1 MSTNAAKPAKKA
13 NRLRYLMILVAVL
26 MLSHGAAS
34 AVSFSLDSIAEWG
47 KFPRFCVGVYRWGDK
62 FFNTYDSTYVVGTG
76 TKFNVKLTADSWLD
90 YYRFV
95 LPNDE
100 GAKWDNRYVDLISRP
115 STSIG
120 VHLTYLAVSVGYDI
134 NLSSFIHGV
143 KEARQRYQ
151 FGFNCALF
159 AAEAY
164 RETNDV
170 GTRLTRFG
178 PMKHL
183 DIPYNG
189 MHSSSWGIDA
199 YYFFNNKRYSQ
210 AAAFGF
216 SKIQT
221 RSQGSFYAGLSVY
234 SQNYDFD
241 FSELADDLDLKDK
254 IPPEWEHNQF
264 ISHTTNYGIRCG
276 YGYNWVFAKN
286 WLLAVTV
293 SPTIGI
299 KHGFTNSSIKKT
311 SFSLF
316 NHMKFSLVWNKGR
329 WFAGVVGS
337 GDTAVVSDRQTTFLG
352 NNLSITGSVGW
363 RFNLW

>member
-1 MSTNAAKPAKKA
+1 MHIMTGNKAFSLKAAICLLIALAFAP
-13 NRLRYLMILVAVL
+13 
-26 MLSHGAAS
+26 GARG
-34 AVSFSLDSIAEWG
+34 VSFALDSIAAWG
-47 KFPRFCVGVYRWGDK
+47 KFPKFCIDVYRWGDR
-62 FFNTYDSTYVVGTG
+62 FFNTYDSLYVTGTG
-76 TKFNVKLTADSWLD
+76 TKFNVKLTSDSWLD

-95 LPNDE
+95 LPANENSTSED
-100 GAKWDNRYVDLISRP
+100 RYVDLISRP

-159 AAEAY
+159 GFEAY
-164 RETNDV
+164 KEINDV
-170 GTRLTRFG
+170 GTRMTRFG
-178 PMKHL
+178 NMHHL
-183 DIPYNG
+183 NIPYNG
-189 MHSSSWGIDA
+189 MHSNSWGLDL

-210 AAAFGF
+210 AAAFSY
-216 SKIQT
+216 SKIQ
-221 RSQGSFYAGLSVY
+221 RKSQGSFYAGISVY

-241 FSELADDLDLKDK
+241 FSGLEKYLLDQL
-254 IPPEWEHNQF
+254 PSEWEHNHF
-264 ISHTTNYGIRCG
+264 ITNTQNYGIRLG

-286 WLLAVTV
+286 WLLGATL
-293 SPTIGI
+293 SPTIGL
-299 KHGFTNSSIKKT
+299 KHGYTNSTVDKT

-316 NHMKFSLVWNKGR
+316 NRAKLSIVWNGGR

-337 GDTAVVSDRQTTFLG
+337 GDTAVVSDRQSTFLG
-352 NNLSITGSVGW
+352 TNLSVTAAVGY

>member
-1 MSTNAAKPAKKA
+1 MKKTVVNKMIVRVVLTAA
-13 NRLRYLMILVAVL
+13 LFMTCVQ
-26 MLSHGAAS
+26 SAS
-34 AVSFSLDSIAEWG
+34 AISFSLDSIAGWG
-47 KFPRFCVGVYRWGDK
+47 RFPRFCVGVYRWGDK
-62 FFNTYDSTYVVGTG
+62 FFNTYDPEYVVGTG
-76 TKFNVKLTADSWLD
+76 TKFNVKFTTDSWLD

-95 LPNDE
+95 LPSGENSHLD
-100 GAKWDNRYVDLISRP
+100 DRYVDLVSRP

-134 NLSSFIHGV
+134 NLSSLFHGV

-164 RETNDV
+164 KETSRV
-170 GTRLTRFG
+170 GTKIRRFG
-178 PMKHL
+178 TLRHL
-183 DIPYNG
+183 SIPYDG
-189 MHSSSWGIDA
+189 MHSDSWGIDV

-221 RSQGSFYAGLSVY
+221 KSQGSLYAGISVY

-241 FSELADDLDLKDK
+241 FSGLDPYL
-254 IPPEWEHNQF
+254 ISRLPEEWEHNHF
-264 ISHTTNYGIRCG
+264 ITHTQNYGIRIG

-286 WLLAVTV
+286 WLLAATM
-293 SPTIGI
+293 SPTIGL
-299 KHGFTNSSIKKT
+299 KHGYTNSTIKRT

-316 NHMKFSLVWNKGR
+316 NHAKISVVWNGGR
-329 WFAGVVGS
+329 WFAGVIGS
-337 GDTAVVSDRQTTFLG
+337 ADTAVVSDRQTTFLG
-352 NNLSITGSVGW
+352 NNLSVTASVGW